1 MALGAAPATAQ
12 SAPHREKFFIGFG
25 FGGGEVSGNAD
36 VGGGM
41 GWLTLGGTV
50 SPKVRLAADFEVFV
64 PEENDDASYGT
75 STFAVLYYP
84 SARGNF
90 FLKGGIGA
98 SQVAFTGPGPD
109 GTGFGFGTVLGAGY
123 DWRLGRK
130 ISLTPQF
137 TIFGGRTGDI
147 EDDDGN
153 PIANDVW
160 PPSRSASC
168 STDLPRPRVR
178 ARLAA

>member
-1 MALGAAPATAQ
+1 MPTEGHLRTRTTGALALVLLALGAAPAAAQ
-12 SAPHREKFFIGFG
+12 SAPHREKFFIGG
-25 FGGGEVSGNAD
+25 GGGGGEVSGNAD
-36 VGGGM
+36 VSGGM

-50 SPKVRLAADFEVFV
+50 SPKVRLAADFE
-64 PEENDDASYGT
+64 
-75 STFAVLYYP
+75 VLYYP

-147 EDDDGN
+147 EDDDGI
-153 PIANDVW
+153 PIANDVEFGVATF
-160 PPSRSASC
+160 SIG
-168 STDLPRPRVR
+168 VVFH
-178 ARLAA
+178 